1 MPTLCFEAEGNRV
14 RTHFFESHC
23 SGDRVLDKGCYV
35 FLDELGVV
43 GVHIVMKRVEMHPA
57 IVPVLVCIKVVPPDL
72 DELHHT
78 RQVYVLKQEEY
89 VFAAR
94 GLRQALCNLMYLLLR
109 HCVVDLPK
117 MVLAHRN

>member
-1 MPTLCFEAEGNRV
+1 M
-14 RTHFFESHC
+14 
-23 SGDRVLDKGCYV
+23 
-35 FLDELGVV
+35 
-43 GVHIVMKRVEMHPA
+43 VMKRVEMHPA
-57 IVPVLVCIKVVPPDL
+57 IVPVLIGIKVVSPDL

-78 RQVYVLKQEEY
+78 RQVYMLKQEEY

-117 MVLAHRN
+117 MVLAHRNELQHPRVPAPSRVISEDLGDQCVQADAALLGFFFEA